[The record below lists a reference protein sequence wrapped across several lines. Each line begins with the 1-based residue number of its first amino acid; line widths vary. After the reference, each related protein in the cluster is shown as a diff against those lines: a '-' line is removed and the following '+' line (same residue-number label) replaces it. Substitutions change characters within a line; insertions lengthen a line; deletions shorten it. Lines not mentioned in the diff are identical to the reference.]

1 MPPDA
6 VAHSRAS
13 TERARGTLCFTHTF
27 VVGSVVVIAVAVA
40 IASQRSDAGI
50 IREVASVV
58 IVIVVLVIVLGG
70 GGWGRSDALIIKVG
84 ASVVIVIVV
93 LVIVVVAGS
102 GVVIIISCQPPM
114 FI

>member
-58 IVIVVLVIVLGG
+58 VVIVVLVI
-70 GGWGRSDALIIKVG
+70 
-84 ASVVIVIVV
+84 
-93 LVIVVVAGS
+93 IVVVVSYGIL
-102 GVVIIISCQPPM
+102 VNILPRRVDRITRPIVI
-114 FI
+114 